1 MQSLFRNPLATLATA
16 TALALSTTACQTD
29 LLTPTSSTQFSDQ
42 VVFDTPSRIA
52 QQVNGLYSFVK
63 TGNFLGGRV
72 QVYGDIR
79 ANDFINRSGN
89 AVTGYSVWY
98 QNETETSTNDVGNC
112 WAYGYSAI
120 NQINVF
126 LAGLDDNSA
135 KYIAPTF
142 PTTFATTANQYR
154 GEARLLRA
162 LCYYTLL
169 QFYAQP
175 YTKDA
180 GASPGLPLRLKAE
193 KSPANSALARSSVAD
208 VYTQILADLNFAEQN
223 LPLSYADA
231 FTNTTRAHR
240 NTAIAL
246 KTRVYLSMANY
257 ASVITEANKIVPAA
271 APYAASSGV
280 ANALNAS
287 IAAVFA
293 PPQTTTESILSFPF
307 TTQDTPGTQN
317 QLGYY
322 YLPSALGGTSGEY
335 GLNTNPSSTTASGV
349 FIPAGIVVEPSF
361 GANDARRTNFVAK
374 PTAETFLKK
383 YPTGSASNYTD
394 NAPVIRYAEIMLN
407 LAEARMRS
415 TNSVDAQALAL
426 LNAVRG
432 RSNPTGTYTTFASV
446 SDMASAILTER
457 RIEFLGEGI
466 RHLDILRLQQ
476 SFPAKG
482 VAPEVK
488 PTDGNYIWPI
498 PITEIANNS
507 LMTRN

>member
-1 MQSLFRNPLATLATA
+1 MQFLFSKPLTTLAA
-16 TALALSTTACQTD
+16 AAALALSTTACRD
-29 LLTPTSSTQFSDQ
+29 ELLTPTPTAQFSDQ
-42 VVFDTPSRIA
+42 VVFDTPARVA
-52 QQVNGLYSFVK
+52 LQVNGIYSFVK
-63 TGNFLGGRV
+63 SGNFLGGRV

-79 ANDFINRSGN
+79 ANDFLNRSSN
-89 AVTGYSVWY
+89 AVTGYSIW
-98 QNETETSTNDVGNC
+98 NHTETETSTNDVGNC

-126 LAGLDDNSA
+126 LAGLDANTS
-135 KYIAPTF
+135 KFVAPTF

-169 QFYAQP
+169 QYYAQP
-175 YTKDA
+175 YTKNA
-180 GASPGLPLRLKAE
+180 GTSPGLPLRLQAE
-193 KSPANSALARSSVAD
+193 KSPTNTALARSSVAD

-223 LPLSYADA
+223 LPLNYSDA
-231 FTNTTRAHR
+231 YTNTTRAHR

-246 KTRVYLSMANY
+246 KTRVYLSMGNY
-257 ASVITEANKIVPAA
+257 ASVITEGNKLVPAA
-271 APYAASSGV
+271 APFVASSGV

-307 TTQDTPGTQN
+307 TVQDPPGTQN

-322 YLPSALGGTSGEY
+322 YLPAALGGTAGEY
-335 GLNTNPSSTTASGV
+335 GLNTNAAGTSGGILDNPAFATT
-349 FIPAGIVVEPSF
+349 
-361 GANDARRTNFVAK
+361 DARRTNFVVK
-374 PTAETFLKK
+374 PSATSDTFLKK
-383 YPTGSASNYTD
+383 YPTGAAASYTD
-394 NAPVIRYAEIMLN
+394 NAPVIRYAEVMLS
-407 LAEARMRS
+407 LAEARVRS
-415 TNSVDAQALAL
+415 TNSVDAQALVL

-432 RSNPTGTYTTFASV
+432 RSNAAGVYTAASFT
-446 SDMASAILTER
+446 SASALADAIVLER

-466 RHLDILRLQQ
+466 RDFDIIRLLA

-488 PTDGNYIWPI
+488 PTDGLYIWPI
-498 PITEIANNS
+498 PITEIANNP
-507 LMTRN
+507 LITRN